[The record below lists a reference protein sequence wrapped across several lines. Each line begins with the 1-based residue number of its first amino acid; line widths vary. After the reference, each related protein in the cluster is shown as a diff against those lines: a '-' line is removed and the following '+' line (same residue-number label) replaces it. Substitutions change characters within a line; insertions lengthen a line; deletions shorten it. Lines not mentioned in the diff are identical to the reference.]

1 MPGVGV
7 LKRLKNFGK
16 KIGKVLKKG
25 YEFIKDKG
33 IDIALK
39 GVSLLKSGKMDG
51 LLGIIK
57 TVIPQAAIATE
68 VVDRLKVLLN
78 KVDENKLKDILKKVM
93 SGDLS
98 ELRNLSNVY
107 IKNSGESNNLN
118 SYDRYFG
125 SNIN

>member
-7 LKRLKNFGK
+7 LKRLKNFGR

-39 GVSLLKSGKMDG
+39 GVSLLKSGKMDA

-107 IKNSGESNNLN
+107 IKNSGENNNLN

>member
-39 GVSLLKSGKMDG
+39 GVSLLKSGKMDA

-107 IKNSGESNNLN
+107 IKNDTNNNLN

-125 SNIN
+125 NTIN

>member
-25 YEFIKDKG
+25 WNFVKDKG

-39 GVSLLKSGKMDG
+39 GVSLLKSGKMDA

-68 VVDRLKVLLN
+68 VVDRLKVLLG
-78 KVDENKLKDILKKVM
+78 KIDENKLKDILKKVM
-93 SGDLS
+93 GGDLS

-107 IKNSGESNNLN
+107 IKQSGADNNLN

-125 SNIN
+125 NTIN